1 MNRLIELGQL
11 LDWYGAFLT
20 ERQRSL
26 VSQYAFEDCSL
37 GEIAEREHITRQA
50 VRDAV
55 ATAEAELRAAEKKL
69 RLIEKSARAREL
81 ADELMQTPLTGEQK
95 RLVGQLGDLFT
106 AGDGES

>member
-26 VSQYAFEDCSL
+26 VCQYAFEDCSL

-50 VRDAV
+50 VRDAI
-55 ATAEAELRAAEKKL
+55 ATAENELRAMEQKL
-69 RLIEKSARAREL
+69 RLIEKSEYAGDL
-81 ADELMQTPLTGEQK
+81 AAELMQTPLTDRQK
-95 RLVGQLGDLFT
+95 ELIGRICDLFS